1 MLTKKGIGILLILF
15 IALTLTSCSLG
26 EEMYTIEKIEYL
38 AEIKVNGVLSGTIQK
53 EVKEP
58 TILET
63 PITIP
68 KLGYEI
74 AVAVYKENKDAFSAA
89 ETLAGKE
96 GGKLSDDIRVEIK
109 NTSLQ
114 IIYTIEKEL

>member
-1 MLTKKGIGILLILF
+1 MLTKKRIGILLILF

-26 EEMYTIEKIEYL
+26 EEMYTIEKVEYL
-38 AEIKVNGVLSGTIQK
+38 AEIKIGGIISGQAQTQ
-53 EVKEP
+53 VQEP

-63 PITIP
+63 PIKIP
-68 KLGYEI
+68 KIGYDF

-96 GGKLSDDIRVEIK
+96 GGNLSDDIRVEIK

-114 IIYTIEKEL
+114 IIYTIEKKL